1 MFKEPVLV
9 VKSRRGSL
17 KSLQQPSGSLVS
29 AVLDSASS
37 ASPRIYPLDPG
48 CCSIELLDL
57 TCSSQQQHHNA
68 NNHSSCYTSSQ
79 NSTLHPISNN
89 ISQPGRNTSI
99 FNVTSRTDDTTNPPA
114 NTTRN
119 GLSRCVPTAPPHPS
133 GSVDDEHEFPSAT
146 TTSSQHPLVR
156 HTAAA
161 SLGLPRRASESASCV
176 AKEARIVPE
185 QTRGIGRRLLNGFY
199 DEFLDGLPFRR
210 RPASTC
216 CDPPAR
222 RYSLMGRAGTAR
234 NSEFKRNPI
243 AQHRQ
248 R

>member
-17 KSLQQPSGSLVS
+17 QQQEQLSGSLVS
-29 AVLDSASS
+29 AVFDSTSS
-37 ASPRIYPLDPG
+37 TSPRIYPLDPG
-48 CCSIELLDL
+48 YSVELVDNSNSL
-57 TCSSQQQHHNA
+57 QHPLQNHNKTHY
-68 NNHSSCYTSSQ
+68 NNHKNQ
-79 NSTLHPISNN
+79 NSYQNN
-89 ISQPGRNTSI
+89 INGH
-99 FNVTSRTDDTTNPPA
+99 PPQRSKKP
-114 NTTRN
+114 NE
-119 GLSRCVPTAPPHPS
+119 LCLVPATAPPYPHHSPLGTLDS
-133 GSVDDEHEFPSAT
+133 GVTSAT
-146 TTSSQHPLVR
+146 SSTGTSLSP
-156 HTAAA
+156 TPY
-161 SLGLPRRASESASCV
+161 SSEK
-176 AKEARIVPE
+176 AKEAHIVPE
-185 QTRGIGRRLLNGFY
+185 SNGIGRRLLNGFY

-210 RPASTC
+210 QPASTY

>member
-9 VKSRRGSL
+9 VKSRRGS
-17 KSLQQPSGSLVS
+17 SQQQQQQLSGSLVS

-37 ASPRIYPLDPG
+37 ASPRIYPLDPEG
-48 CCSIELLDL
+48 SIELVDTHNSLQHL
-57 TCSSQQQHHNA
+57 HNNSYHNNTNGAYPSVPSIISPSNSNRLPSNGTTKGHPKSHNHHNQRRRRSSKRNELCLSPATAPPYPHVHHQQHHHNLGSGTFRESVA
-68 NNHSSCYTSSQ
+68 SGTTS
-79 NSTLHPISNN
+79 T
-89 ISQPGRNTSI
+89 
-99 FNVTSRTDDTTNPPA
+99 TTNSPSP
-114 NTTRN
+114 TTD
-119 GLSRCVPTAPPHPS
+119 S
-133 GSVDDEHEFPSAT
+133 G
-146 TTSSQHPLVR
+146 
-156 HTAAA
+156 
-161 SLGLPRRASESASCV
+161 CV
-176 AKEARIVPE
+176 AEQEAQILPE
-185 QTRGIGRRLLNGFY
+185 SQGIGRRLLNGFY

-210 RPASTC
+210 QPASNY